1 MIITE
6 DFIQQEIVMWFT
18 NNYCLKRH
26 NPRAVIFSV
35 PNGGKRDGREA
46 KKLKNTGLL
55 KGASDLIIDTGDK
68 TVYCE
73 VKTFTGSQSPEQKEF
88 QAWVESLGRDYIMP
102 RSLEEFKKLIKRI
115 IEPDSHA

>member
-6 DFIQQEIVMWFT
+6 DYIQQEIVMWFT
-18 NNYCLKRH
+18 NNYCLKKH

-55 KGASDLIIDTGDK
+55 KGTADLVIDTGNK

-73 VKTFTGSQSPEQKEF
+73 VKTPTGSQSPEQIEF
-88 QAWVESLGRDYIMP
+88 QQWVESLGRDYIMP
-102 RSLEEFKKLIKRI
+102 RSLEEFKQLIQPI
-115 IEPDSHA
+115 IEKHNA